1 MTDST
6 DFSIPLDI
14 GDDAEMMK
22 GVRMLSDA
30 VDQSRSLEEL
40 EGVRWSDPP
49 ADSTSL
55 VRSVHN
61 LRKRPIKDLS
71 VEDLRRLIGQNEGL
85 RWLVPVA
92 LDYLRR
98 TAPEEAE
105 TGFYDDDLLS
115 AALDVKADFWQ
126 DSPDLARHL
135 NDTVNMLTDLS
146 SYVQEEVDKFRASTA
161 GLL

>member
-1 MTDST
+1 
-6 DFSIPLDI
+6 
-14 GDDAEMMK
+14 
-22 GVRMLSDA
+22 MLSDS
-30 VDQSRSLEEL
+30 VDGSRSLEEL

-55 VRSVHN
+55 VRSVHK
-61 LRKRPIKDLS
+61 LRKRPIGDLS

-85 RWLVPVA
+85 RWLMPVA
-92 LDYLRR
+92 LDHLRR

-115 AALDVKADFWQ
+115 AALDVKVDFWQ
-126 DSPDLARHL
+126 NSPHLARHL
-135 NDTVNMLTDLS
+135 NETVNMLTDLS
-146 SYVQEEVDKFRASTA
+146 SYVQEEVDKFRASAA